1 MLVKYNTCVAVF
13 FTEPRTGKT
22 GVRFV
27 TGMEGS
33 IAMWEDDQPAMKLS
47 ESFAK
52 DIVYGLTLNGFT
64 AAVIKVVNGVE
75 LRNLLIEGGRL

>member
-1 MLVKYNTCVAVF
+1 MAVRYNTYVAMF

-22 GVRFV
+22 GVKFV
-27 TGMEGS
+27 TGTEGS
-33 IAMWEDDQPAMKLS
+33 IALWKDDQPAMKLS

-75 LRNLLIEGGRL
+75 LRNL